1 MSLQAYVTK
10 ASWERNKGCR
20 PPSFCNTNI
29 TQMDYNE
36 LKEIIKY
43 VKKTV
48 PCGYCNK
55 KFTDEGI
62 KLVSQ
67 MGNDLLF
74 HFSCDHCGNQLMIH
88 VTLSEHEQNPNRL
101 KINTHNHPMISHDE
115 VLDIHNF
122 LNKFN
127 GDFRSLFYINKK

>member
-1 MSLQAYVTK
+1 MPDNNF
-10 ASWERNKGCR
+10 RD
-20 PPSFCNTNI
+20 TNF

-48 PCGYCNK
+48 PCGECER

-74 HFSCDHCGNQLMIH
+74 HFTCANCGNQLMIH

-101 KINTHNHPMISHDE
+101 KINTHNTNMISHDE